1 MKKII
6 AVLMT
11 AALLLAGLAGCTG
24 EKTPG
29 TGETGTGETSAKETT
44 ENETTG
50 ETSDSKGKTIDDLK
64 KAGQLVIATSP
75 DFPPFE
81 SLGTDGSVEGIE
93 IDILELICEKLEIE
107 LKIEQVD
114 FETIIPGVK
123 AGKFDAGVSG
133 ITVDEKRQKNAL
145 FTDPYCL
152 AAQAIVVIEGSD
164 IKGKSDLEGKKISV
178 QTATTA
184 ESFCTENGYD
194 VKSFTANNVS
204 QSALLT
210 GKVDAWVIDDLTAAE
225 MVSDYNAKGDQKLV
239 ILDEAM
245 TTEPYAFAF
254 ALGSDE
260 LVAEINTIISDLL
273 SDGTIKN
280 IFAKYGAPYTSPV
293 E

>member
-1 MKKII
+1 M
-6 AVLMT
+6 
-11 AALLLAGLAGCTG
+11 
-24 EKTPG
+24 
-29 TGETGTGETSAKETT
+29 
-44 ENETTG
+44 
-50 ETSDSKGKTIDDLK
+50 
-64 KAGQLVIATSP
+64 
-75 DFPPFE
+75 
-81 SLGTDGSVEGIE
+81 
-93 IDILELICEKLEIE
+93 
-107 LKIEQVD
+107 D

-194 VKSFTANNVS
+194 VKSFAANNDA